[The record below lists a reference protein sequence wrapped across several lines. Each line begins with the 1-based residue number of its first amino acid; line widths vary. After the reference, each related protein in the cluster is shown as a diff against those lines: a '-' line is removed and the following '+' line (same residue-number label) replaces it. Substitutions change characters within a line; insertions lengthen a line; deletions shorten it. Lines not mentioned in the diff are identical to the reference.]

1 MQLNVISNC
10 ALLRHIMSSFISFS
24 YIMLSYVISYYFH
37 SCLVISF
44 IMFPHLNFVFTN
56 CKIGAKNEGL
66 SWGRSAVEM
75 GLARMSAM
83 GVFKPQEG
91 TEEKKSQSFSSFNA
105 SMPIKPTSDKN
116 ETKSNKKPFG
126 F

>member
-1 MQLNVISNC
+1 MNI
-10 ALLRHIMSSFISFS
+10 F
-24 YIMLSYVISYYFH
+24 FH
-37 SCLVISF
+37 LHDV
-44 IMFPHLNFVFTN
+44 
-56 CKIGAKNEGL
+56 GEKNEGL

-116 ETKSNKKPFG
+116 ETKSTKKPFG

>member
-1 MQLNVISNC
+1 MSLNAVY
-10 ALLRHIMSSFISFS
+10 SSCH
-24 YIMLSYVISYYFH
+24 LKH
-37 SCLVISF
+37 SVLFFGFCEL
-44 IMFPHLNFVFTN
+44 
-56 CKIGAKNEGL
+56 GAKNEGL

>member
-1 MQLNVISNC
+1 
-10 ALLRHIMSSFISFS
+10 
-24 YIMLSYVISYYFH
+24 
-37 SCLVISF
+37 
-44 IMFPHLNFVFTN
+44 
-56 CKIGAKNEGL
+56 
-66 SWGRSAVEM
+66 M

-116 ETKSNKKPFG
+116 ETKSTKKPFG

>member
-1 MQLNVISNC
+1 MMMNFEIVYVPCSIEIVQIIHVILRYA
-10 ALLRHIMSSFISFS
+10 ALRNLTLCYDNFVKLHFS
-24 YIMLSYVISYYFH
+24 ITFSSYYNYH
-37 SCLVISF
+37 GV
-44 IMFPHLNFVFTN
+44 
-56 CKIGAKNEGL
+56 GEKNEGL

-116 ETKSNKKPFG
+116 ETKSTKKPFG

>member
-1 MQLNVISNC
+1 MSYYVFCYIFSTQLNFK
-10 ALLRHIMSSFISFS
+10 LRF
-24 YIMLSYVISYYFH
+24 Y
-37 SCLVISF
+37 
-44 IMFPHLNFVFTN
+44 N
-56 CKIGAKNEGL
+56 IGAKNEGL

>member
-1 MQLNVISNC
+1 MLCYVSCYISSLQL
-10 ALLRHIMSSFISFS
+10 RF
-24 YIMLSYVISYYFH
+24 Y
-37 SCLVISF
+37 
-44 IMFPHLNFVFTN
+44 
-56 CKIGAKNEGL
+56 KIGAKNEGL